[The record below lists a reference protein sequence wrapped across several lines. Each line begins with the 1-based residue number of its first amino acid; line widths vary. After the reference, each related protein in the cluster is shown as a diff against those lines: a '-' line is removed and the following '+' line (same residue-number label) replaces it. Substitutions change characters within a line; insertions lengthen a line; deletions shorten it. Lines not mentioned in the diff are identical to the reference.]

1 MSTTIRCLT
10 STQNSVQWSS
20 RRYNFI
26 FGSISIIMKRY
37 IQEAICFFDKDVS
50 TEVSSPPNKKLYGVD
65 PYSPTL
71 PEKQSEYFRSNVAN
85 IYGQLQKH
93 NHILKL

>member
-1 MSTTIRCLT
+1 
-10 STQNSVQWSS
+10 
-20 RRYNFI
+20 
-26 FGSISIIMKRY
+26 MKRY

-71 PEKQSEYFRSNVAN
+71 PEKQAEYFRSIVAN
-85 IYGQLQKH
+85 IYGQLNKH
-93 NHILKL
+93 NQVLKLQLLYFVIELSHQHNETKIKSRDCYSS